1 MQESRP
7 EDENFVKSSRILLH
21 GTDQEFVEDKQTAEI
36 GAGTDMEF
44 VQTQFSPR
52 GILLLY
58 FRGHAAVEVDK
69 HFSRTFSEL
78 CCLPDSSASDNS
90 MEGSHWQGAYI
101 CNNSGKSLRFFFFRN
116 ISRTK
121 IVISNGDTSP
131 AKFI

>member
-58 FRGHAAVEVDK
+58 FRGDAAVEVDK

-78 CCLPDSSASDNS
+78 CCLPDSSAPDNS

-101 CNNSGKSLRFFFFRN
+101 CNNSGKSLRFFLRN

-121 IVISNGDTSP
+121 IVISNWDTSP
-131 AKFI
+131 VKFI